1 MTPAIQQTKVPS
13 LVQGVKDSGLL
24 LGVYG
29 RRAQTEALSKSTTP
43 DAILVDAFYA
53 DGVMSFM
60 DHSSRGF
67 V

>member
-1 MTPAIQQTKVPS
+1 MAPAIKQTKVPS
-13 LVQGVKDSGLL
+13 LVQGVKDNGLL

-29 RRAQTEALSKSTTP
+29 RRAQTEALSKSLAS
-43 DAILVDAFYA
+43 DAVLVDAFYT
-53 DGVMSFM
+53 DGVMSFW

>member
-1 MTPAIQQTKVPS
+1 MTPAIKQTKVPS
-13 LVQGVKDSGLL
+13 LVQGVKDNGLL

-29 RRAQTEALSKSTTP
+29 RRAQTEALSKSSTP
-43 DAILVDAFYA
+43 DLVDAFYV
-53 DGVMSFM
+53 DGVMSFL